1 MTFTTITAK
10 NGIEEIAGKSLRE
23 VLALAARLGHGW
35 PHRSAMQKGVWVN
48 AYKSNRSSERAA

>member
-23 VLALAARLGHGW
+23 VMALAARLGHEW
-35 PHRSAMQKGVWVN
+35 PSKCERKNGVWLN
-48 AYKSNRSSERAA
+48 TYKSSVTTSCAA